1 MWLKKDFPLIEGYES
16 VGERGK
22 RWLDFKINELLDT
35 ADPVLE
41 YRHRFKSRKE
51 ICEFV
56 ITQFA
61 YPLKFGMAT
70 DKHYNNWFSGLC
82 CHKITLDYWQ
92 TASETL
98 RTLHLNKRVGKPGY
112 GDCEDTSVLFTTLML
127 QAGYQ
132 AYEIFGVVYKGDEL
146 LGGHGYAI
154 FKDEEGKWRLFE
166 STLDAPPRYSEGYPA
181 VDITKNRW
189 KVGDLSYEGWLMFN
203 RKEYYEWEENGIEGY
218 LKFRHKDKNS
228 KKKHK
233 MINMAWVI
241 CELVDIA
248 FDALKQRK
256 L

>member
-1 MWLKKDFPLIEGYES
+1 MWIRKVFPLIKGYES
-16 VGERGK
+16 VGKRGK

-41 YRHRFKSRKE
+41 YRHKFKSIEE

-82 CHKITLDYWQ
+82 CHKISEDFWQ

-98 RTLHLNKRVGKPGY
+98 RTLHLNKRLGKPGY

-127 QAGYQ
+127 QSGYE
-132 AYEIFGVVYKGDEL
+132 AYEIFGVVYRGDEL

-154 FKDEEGKWRLFE
+154 FKDEDGKWRLFE
-166 STLDAPPRYSEGYPA
+166 STLDIPPDYPDGYPE
-181 VDITKNRW
+181 VDISKNRW
-189 KVGDLSYEGWLMFN
+189 KVGELTYKGWIMFN
-203 RKEYYEWEENGIEGY
+203 RKEYYEWEEKRIEEY
-218 LKFRHKDKNS
+218 LKFGHKDKNS
-228 KKKHK
+228 RKKHK
-233 MINMAWVI
+233 TINLAWEAW
-241 CELVDIA
+241 ELSA
-248 FDALKQRK
+248 WENWEL
-256 L
+256 